1 MVKTQFLYL
10 CLSACLFVLMSN
22 HNSWTP
28 RSIWIKFLFGEL
40 GRTSGIFLAWFQNSK
55 SWADWLFL
63 GKTTGKAG
71 YVILIKEDYTILNIY
86 TQERKR
92 KSKELSFCH
101 KIKFKNS
108 KALYYVW
115 MQRYGNM
122 KFFFCCKNSVPL
134 LYFHRH
140 CNNYFSYQ

>member
-10 CLSACLFVLMSN
+10 CLSVCLFWCLITTHEPLDQFESN
-22 HNSWTP
+22 FYLENSVEP
-28 RSIWIKFLFGEL
+28 REFSWL
-40 GRTSGIFLAWFQNSK
+40 GFKTLSHERIDF
-55 SWADWLFL
+55 FL

-92 KSKELSFCH
+92 KSKELSFYH